1 MPNKKIKNAT
11 PLEYMGIKFKSKLEM
26 SAYATLKEA
35 GLPVKYEPRR
45 FILWDGF
52 KPTVPFFNKNRITR
66 ALKQDSKK
74 ILPISYTPD
83 FVFNYKGYMIVIE
96 AKGLENEVFPIK
108 RKMFRGWLER
118 NCPNSLYFEVFS
130 KKHVEQ
136 AIDIIKNL
144 KQCTK

>member
-1 MPNKKIKNAT
+1 
-11 PLEYMGIKFKSKLEM
+11 
-26 SAYATLKEA
+26 
-35 GLPVKYEPRR
+35 
-45 FILWDGF
+45 
-52 KPTVPFFNKNRITR
+52 
-66 ALKQDSKK
+66 
-74 ILPISYTPD
+74 
-83 FVFNYKGYMIVIE
+83 MIVIE
-96 AKGLENEVFPIK
+96 AKGLENELFPIK